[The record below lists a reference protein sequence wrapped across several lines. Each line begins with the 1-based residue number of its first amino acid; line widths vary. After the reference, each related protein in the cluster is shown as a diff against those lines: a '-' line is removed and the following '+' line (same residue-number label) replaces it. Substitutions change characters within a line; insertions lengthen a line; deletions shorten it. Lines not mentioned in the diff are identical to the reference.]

1 MKVCKLNVL
10 NPLTAKVLP
19 VIFQISTNALFLT
32 EAVPTR
38 VITPRDHSLVP
49 AQLAWSWI
57 LEKGVAKV

>member
-1 MKVCKLNVL
+1 MKVCKLNLL
-10 NPLTAKVLP
+10 NLLTAEVLP
-19 VIFQISTNALFLT
+19 FIFQISTNAPFLT

-57 LEKGVAKV
+57 LGKGVAKV

>member
-1 MKVCKLNVL
+1 MKVCKLNAL

-19 VIFQISTNALFLT
+19 FIFQISTNALFLT

-38 VITPRDHSLVP
+38 VTTPRDHSLVP

-57 LEKGVAKV
+57 LGKGVAKV